1 MIDLNAVDRDMVRN
15 CYTPRQVF
23 VKAEAIARTR
33 TARDVIAYLVQT
45 AVNLSAMACKLSEV
59 YTEDIFQ
66 PAATDE
72 AGLFPYRHQV
82 LAAASTCAHNAALFM
97 QEAQRRPVRRADGY
111 DPLIVSQ
118 PA

>member
-1 MIDLNAVDRDMVRN
+1 MIDLNAVDRDMVMN

-23 VKAEAIARTR
+23 AKAEAVARTG
-33 TARDVIAYLVQT
+33 TSRDVVAYLVQT
-45 AVNLSAMACKLSEV
+45 AVNLSAMACKLSEA
-59 YTEDIFQ
+59 YTEDLLQ
-66 PAATDE
+66 PATTRQ
-72 AGLFPYRHQV
+72 AGLPPYRHQV

-97 QEAQRRPVRRADGY
+97 QEAQRRPADRADGY